1 MLNFLISIVIFAAS
15 AFLLAVSI
23 RFGLRGAARL
33 DDYFSQ
39 KNNSDYEGFQWYYR
53 IPFSIGVVPE
63 YFYLL
68 VIAYDNYFKRN
79 WWALKT
85 ASFISILVFV
95 AGLKSRSA
103 VASYFSLSF
112 LDEKGLAGFYTSGN
126 FVMFMNIIVVLYVAL
141 FVLICIESFRMHGI
155 YAPVRILVYSLL
167 SLMMANFTIITLS
180 VIVFISVVYVI
191 IKVLV
196 FFFTSSRRRRRR
208 EEDVE
213 EEDETA
219 FSILGKGMQEF
230 KSDLYQWEE
239 EEKSSPKSTYKPKN
253 ETKPIKRK
261 RPKITRRRRKA
272 VSNDDEVPRLH
283 PD

>member
-1 MLNFLISIVIFAAS
+1 MINFLISIVIFAAS

-33 DDYFSQ
+33 DNYFSQ

-53 IPFSIGVVPE
+53 IPFSIGVIPE
-63 YFYLL
+63 YFYAL

-85 ASFISILVFV
+85 ASFISVLLFI

-103 VASYFSLSF
+103 VQAYFSLGF
-112 LDEKGLAGFYTSGN
+112 LEEKGLMGFFNSGN
-126 FVMFMNIIVVLYVAL
+126 FVMFMNIIVVLYAAL
-141 FVLICIESFRMHGI
+141 FVLICIESFRMHGV

-180 VIVFISVVYVI
+180 VIIFVTVVYVI
-191 IKVLV
+191 IKVLA
-196 FFFTSSRRRRRR
+196 FFFTSSRRRRPRR
-208 EEDVE
+208 EEEYE
-213 EEDETA
+213 EEETA
-219 FSILGKGMQEF
+219 GSILGKGMQEF
-230 KSDLYQWEE
+230 KTELYQWEE
-239 EEKSSPKSTYKPKN
+239 EEKSSPKPTYKPESKT
-253 ETKPIKRK
+253 EPTKRK
-261 RPKITRRRRKA
+261 RPKITRRRRKKTK
-272 VSNDDEVPRLH
+272 NEDEVPRLY

>member
-1 MLNFLISIVIFAAS
+1 MTNFLIQIIIFAAS

-53 IPFSIGVVPE
+53 IPFSIGVIPE
-63 YFYLL
+63 YFYAL

-85 ASFISILVFV
+85 ASFISVLVFI
-95 AGLKSRSA
+95 AGLKSRTA
-103 VASYFSLSF
+103 VAAYFSFDFVKEGGIAALF
-112 LDEKGLAGFYTSGN
+112 TSGN
-126 FVMFMNIIVVLYVAL
+126 FVTFMNIIVILYLGL

-180 VIVFISVVYVI
+180 VIIFVTVVYVI
-191 IKVLV
+191 IKVLA
-196 FFFTSSRRRRRR
+196 FFFTSRRRRRRR
-208 EEDVE
+208 EEDY
-213 EEDETA
+213 EDKETA
-219 FSILGKGMQEF
+219 GTILGKGMREF
-230 KSDLYQWEE
+230 KTELYQWEG
-239 EEKSSPKSTYKPKN
+239 EEKDKPKPTYKSERKT
-253 ETKPIKRK
+253 ESTKRK
-261 RPKITRRRRKA
+261 RPKITRRRRKKTK
-272 VSNDDEVPRLH
+272 NEDEVPRLY